1 MRAEKLRKFCGIAPD
16 VGNFSINS
24 EILILRFTPEI
35 LYSEA
40 AYNFSINI
48 DFLDF
53 KLRTG
58 VQFFK

>member
-1 MRAEKLRKFCGIAPD
+1 MHQAPLC
-16 VGNFSINS
+16 NFSINS
-24 EILILRFTPEI
+24 EILIFRFTPEI